1 MPVNIH
7 TWFIVGLGFLVS
19 ISWISFGV
27 TRHFEKNL
35 DVKERSWIASECA
48 APLLVTFV
56 CLTLSDE
63 HVGKDLGVANQL
75 IGYVIFFGVFYL
87 FILQITTCMKSWY
100 RKKCA

>member
-1 MPVNIH
+1 MNIH
-7 TWFIVGLGFLVS
+7 TWFIVGLVLFVIVSWAAFGFT
-19 ISWISFGV
+19 W
-27 TRHFEKNL
+27 HYEKHL
-35 DVKERSWIASECA
+35 DEKDRSWIVSECA

-100 RKKCA
+100 RNKRA